1 LVKKLNIFTKFD
13 SAFTSLAGIDWNL
26 TDTFFLIYVL
36 KIMLINPC
44 QQKST
49 YYFIYKSIIKYCDI
63 AIFVVREL
71 PLL

>member
-1 LVKKLNIFTKFD
+1 
-13 SAFTSLAGIDWNL
+13 LASIDWNL
-26 TDTFFLIYVL
+26 TDTFLLIMFL
-36 KIMLINPC
+36 KMMLINPY

-49 YYFIYKSIIKYCDI
+49 HYFIYKSIMKYCDI